1 MNGFPDGIDKLH
13 YPLQKLSAY
22 PATFRSIIDFEL
34 DVLGRLL
41 LAKGEAVPPLLHR
54 IDNEITGFIRTAKTQ
69 VQHSSVFI
77 HNAAGNVFLLAAHVV
92 VTRLIVSSGFATS
105 TVVTKVDPR
114 FAIHAQSL
122 GSAIL
127 RLFIVTVDIVE
138 NLVRFWKFFWG
149 FALTTCR
156 SR

>member
-1 MNGFPDGIDKLH
+1 MNGFPNGIDKLH
-13 YPLQKLSAY
+13 NPLQKLSAY

-34 DVLGRLL
+34 DVLGGLL
-41 LAKGEAVPPLLHR
+41 LAKGKAVPPLLQR
-54 IDNEITGFIRTAKTQ
+54 IGNEITGFIRTAKTQ
-69 VQHSSVFI
+69 VQRSSVFV
-77 HNAAGNVFLLAAHVV
+77 HNATGNVFLFAAHVV

-105 TVVTKVDPR
+105 TIVTQVDSR
-114 FAIHAQSL
+114 FAIQAQSL
-122 GSAIL
+122 DFAIL
-127 RLFIVTVDIVE
+127 QLFVVTVDIVE